1 VITSFRYTKKD
12 IAFENKMCL
21 GSIETQSEKFNTH
34 IAIEARWLANESIL
48 STFDDDARQN
58 LSQGQIIHLPDDF
71 TQQKQSW
78 HPKLFLLNS
87 CIDKED
93 NQIRYS
99 LKTDDDNACS
109 QIYVREHHIVKVK
122 LIQHPTIASG
132 INKEVFEAQQEWH
145 LYKHVET

>member
-21 GSIETQSEKFNTH
+21 GSIETQSEKFN
-34 IAIEARWLANESIL
+34 
-48 STFDDDARQN
+48 DDDARQN
-58 LSQGQIIHLPDDF
+58 LSQSQIIDLPDDF
-71 TQQKQSW
+71 TAQKQSW

-99 LKTDDDNACS
+99 LKTDDDNASS